1 VIVGVD
7 MGGTFTDAVAIGP
20 GGEVRSAKAGT
31 TADGVTGVLE
41 ALAAVAEPAAIE
53 AFAFGSTVATN
64 ALAQRRLART
74 GLLTTAGFRDV
85 LDIRRL
91 WRPHLFGHAWT
102 RPAAI
107 VPRRLRLE
115 ARERID
121 WRGRVV
127 EPLVLD
133 DVEQAAAAFA
143 AERVEAIA
151 VCFLFSYLDPRHERQ
166 AAELLRGL
174 LPGVLVLESAD
185 VNPERKEYERTS
197 TTAIA
202 AGLAP
207 VVGQALGAIEDRL
220 RAEGVRPPLHVLRSN
235 GGVMPIRAA
244 RERPAELVKSGP
256 AGGVSAG
263 LRLAEEL
270 GETNAILLDIG
281 GTTADASVIIDGHAA
296 RAASDAVEWDIPVRV
311 PVVDIR
317 SIGSG
322 GGSIVHLDPAGG
334 LRVGPR
340 SAGADPGP
348 AAYAKGGTEPTL
360 TDAAIVAGW
369 LDPARFL
376 GGAMP
381 LDPAAAGAALEP
393 VAAALGMSLRQA
405 AASALHVAVADMA
418 ALVRELTIERGHD
431 PRGFPLIAFGGAG
444 PLLLGALLEE
454 LDLHR
459 GIVPARAATF
469 SAFGAALADVVLDL
483 VRSESD
489 PARLGPSVAALR
501 ARALEQMDDD
511 GFVDSVVAASAD
523 LRYAGQWHEL
533 SVPIG
538 EADDFG
544 VATQRFEAEHERL
557 FGHVRPEDP
566 VELVGV
572 RVRATAAGP
581 RTPGAAPQA
590 PASGRR
596 LVHAYAHG
604 DFEAVVVD
612 EADTTVVLFP
622 GQSLG
627 VVGGGHLEVR
637 R

>member
-1 VIVGVD
+1 
-7 MGGTFTDAVAIGP
+7 MGGTFTDAVAVGP
-20 GGEVRSAKAGT
+20 DGSVRASKAPT
-31 TADGVTGVLE
+31 TADGVTGVVE
-41 ALAAVAEPAAIE
+41 ALVAVAAPDAID

-64 ALAQRRLART
+64 ALAQRRLAST

-85 LDIRRL
+85 LDVRRL
-91 WRPHLFGHAWT
+91 WRPQLFGHAWT
-102 RPAAI
+102 RPGAI

-127 EPLVLD
+127 EPLVLE
-133 DVEQAAAAFA
+133 DVEAAAIAFA
-143 AERVEAIA
+143 AERVEAVA
-151 VCFLFSYLDPRHERQ
+151 VSFLFSYLEPRHERQ
-166 AAELLRGL
+166 AGALLREL

-207 VVGQALGAIEDRL
+207 VVGRALGAIEDRL
-220 RAEGVRPPLHVLRSN
+220 RAEGVRPPLRVLRSN

-270 GETNAILLDIG
+270 GEANAILLDIG
-281 GTTADASVIIDGHAA
+281 GTTADVSVIIEGQAA
-296 RAASDAVEWDIPVRV
+296 TAASDAVEWDIPVRV

-322 GGSIVHLDPAGG
+322 GGSIVHLDAAGG
-334 LRVGPR
+334 LHVGPR
-340 SAGADPGP
+340 SAGAEPGP
-348 AAYAKGGTEPTL
+348 AAYGHGGLEPTL
-360 TDAAIVAGW
+360 TDAAVVAGW

-381 LDPAAAGAALEP
+381 LDAAAAATALEP
-393 VAAALGMSLRQA
+393 VAAALSLTLREA
-405 AASALHVAVADMA
+405 AAAALHVAVADMA
-418 ALVRELTIERGHD
+418 TLVRELTIERGHD

-444 PLLLGALLEE
+444 PLLLSALLEE
-454 LDLHR
+454 LELGR
-459 GIVPARAATF
+459 GVVPARAATF
-469 SAFGAALADVVLDL
+469 SALGAALADVVLDL

-489 PARLGPSVAALR
+489 PARLGRAVTALHRRAA
-501 ARALEQMDDD
+501 EQMAED
-511 GFVDSVVAASAD
+511 GFTDAVAAASAD

-533 SVPIG
+533 AVPVAEG
-538 EADDFG
+538 DDFG
-544 VATQRFEAEHERL
+544 AAAGRFEAEHERL

-566 VELVGV
+566 IELVAV

-581 RTPGAAPQA
+581 RAAGTAPVPATPG
-590 PASGRR
+590 RR
-596 LVHAYAHG
+596 QIHAYG
-604 DFEAVVVD
+604 RGEVEAEVVD
-612 EADTTVVLFP
+612 EADTTLVVLP
-622 GQSLG
+622 GQSLR
-627 VVGGGHLEVR
+627 VLPGGHLEVR